1 VNLLG
6 AWRLATIMLTAVSMG
21 AALAHLLEMP
31 AKLDYEGA
39 LWLTLLQTLYTPAF
53 GPIAGPIET
62 LAVFASIVL
71 AFLVRGRRPAFF
83 WTVLGAACVAAAH
96 AIFWVRVEPVNATLL
111 PLTPQTLP
119 ADWASLRDQWE
130 YSHAARAVLQLV
142 GLAFLVTSVLVEVP
156 AKGSLRAA

>member
-6 AWRLATIMLTAVSMG
+6 AWRLATILLTALSMG

-31 AKLDYEGA
+31 AKLDYGGA

-53 GPIAGPIET
+53 GPIAGPIEVA
-62 LAVFASIVL
+62 AVFASIVL
-71 AFLVRGRRPAFF
+71 VFLVRKRRPALF
-83 WTVLGAACVAAAH
+83 WTVLGAACVAVAD
-96 AIFWVRVEPVNATLL
+96 AIFWIRVEPVNSALL

-130 YSHAARAVLQLV
+130 YSHATRAVLQIL

-156 AKGSLRAA
+156 SEGH